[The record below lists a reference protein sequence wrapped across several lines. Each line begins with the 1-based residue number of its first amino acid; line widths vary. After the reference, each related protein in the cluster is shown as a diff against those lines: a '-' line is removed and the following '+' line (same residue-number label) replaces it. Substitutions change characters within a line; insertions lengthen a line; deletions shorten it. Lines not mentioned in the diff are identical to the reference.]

1 MPAVY
6 PGSQNVFIKDHD
18 ASNKMVVDFARNVKD
33 FALNQYCQIVP
44 VKKTAGYYMHMTIE
58 EAGRIQHTD
67 LRNFRWPDGQP
78 APEGAEGT
86 ESFQFLG
93 FETFRYAFPFQLGD
107 LTIDQA
113 TWNILAQHG
122 SIKSRQ
128 AMTARTQLIVTQA
141 VTTGNYDSTHVI
153 DIPALAGNS
162 GKWNESTTAR
172 QDIKRSL
179 FTAAERILDDTLTAI
194 NPEEL
199 VLVISSGL
207 AAEIAQC
214 QEIVDYIKGSPDA
227 YAQVRGELANRNKFY
242 GLPEQLYGFKLV
254 VEATRKVSTKKGAT
268 TSRSAVLPKAT
279 PFLCS
284 RPGGLVGVA
293 DAPNFSTHVL
303 FAQEEMTVETLR
315 DAPNRRT
322 TGRVVENIVAKTVA
336 PVSGVMFQ
344 NAA

>member
-1 MPAVY
+1 MAAVY
-6 PGSQNVFIKDHD
+6 PSSANVFVKDHD
-18 ASNKMVVDFARNVKD
+18 ASNKMVVDFARNAKD

-44 VKKTAGYYMHMTIE
+44 AKKTAGYYMLMTIE
-58 EAGRIQHTD
+58 ECGRILQSD

-78 APEGAEGT
+78 APEGNEGV
-86 ESFQFLG
+86 ESFEFKE
-93 FETFRYAFPFQLGD
+93 FNTARFAYPFQLGD

-113 TWNILAQHG
+113 TWNILSQHS

-128 AMTARTQLIVTQA
+128 AMTARTQLVITQA

-162 GKWNESTTAR
+162 GKWSESTTAR

-179 FTAAERILDDTLTAI
+179 FTAAERILDDTLAAI
-194 NPEEL
+194 DPLDL

-214 QEIVDYIKGSPDA
+214 QEVVDYIKGSPDA
-227 YAQVRGELANRNKFY
+227 YAQVRGELPNRNKFY
-242 GLPEQLYGFKLV
+242 GLPELLYGFKV
-254 VEATRKVSTKKGAT
+254 TVEATRKVTTKKGAT
-268 TSRSAVLPKAT
+268 TARSSVLPKAT
-279 PFLCS
+279 PFLAS